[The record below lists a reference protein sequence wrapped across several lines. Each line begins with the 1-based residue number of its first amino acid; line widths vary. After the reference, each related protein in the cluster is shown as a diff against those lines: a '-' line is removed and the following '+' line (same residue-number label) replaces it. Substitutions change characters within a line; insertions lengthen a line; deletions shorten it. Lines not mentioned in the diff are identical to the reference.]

1 MRRTARDHLRVV
13 GGHGDAED
21 EFTPRELG
29 LLAGVDWATVA
40 RREHVTQVAEGGLC
54 PQEVM
59 QVHVSAGMRDRL
71 AEYDDAEAAEDA
83 YWKGFVHGVRTFVV
97 QNPARAAKNN

>member
-1 MRRTARDHLRVV
+1 MSEA
-13 GGHGDAED
+13 

-29 LLAGVDWATVA
+29 LLAGVDWAAVA
-40 RREHVTQVAEGGLC
+40 RGELVTQVAEGGLC

-59 QVHVSAGMRDRL
+59 QAYVSTGMQDRL

-83 YWKGFVHGVRTFVV
+83 YWKGFVHGVRAFVA
-97 QNPARAAKNN
+97 QNLARAAKNN